1 MEGNFLSD
9 CTMTCLIG
17 LMWLLILLCLKMI
30 GLKLSGKIGLL
41 FPSFSSSFPS
51 GMLTFYSLLT
61 LVIFWGTYGW
71 LWCFVMLLEKPGNT
85 SLKGNNFLS
94 RGIAF
99 CLCLCT
105 RRLVSW
111 SWGAPSAPQTCAGGC
126 SFLRLLT
133 NVKSLCKWLRH
144 SGAELPYQRAVASP
158 SVIAV
163 Q

>member
-71 LWCFVMLLEKPGNT
+71 LWCFLKSPGTPHSKATTSSAVVLLSACACAHAASSPGA
-85 SLKGNNFLS
+85 GEP
-94 RGIAF
+94 RVPHRPVPAA
-99 CLCLCT
+99 
-105 RRLVSW
+105 
-111 SWGAPSAPQTCAGGC
+111 APSCAFWQTWNPCASGWGTVVLSC
-126 SFLRLLT
+126 LT
-133 NVKSLCKWLRH
+133 NGLWL
-144 SGAELPYQRAVASP
+144 APVW
-158 SVIAV
+158 
-163 Q
+163 